1 MELKKLT
8 KLSIKGIL
16 VLYSTTA
23 CYETHSLCKRNEKLF
38 LKRHLPYVYNALQKY
53 TDCPATLS
61 TLSEGYYSGV
71 GGPTGQVVVHSGRGR
86 FDIFFKVSWT
96 HLR

>member
-1 MELKKLT
+1 MRSRK
-8 KLSIKGIL
+8 I
-16 VLYSTTA
+16 
-23 CYETHSLCKRNEKLF
+23 H
-38 LKRHLPYVYNALQKY
+38 

-86 FDIFFKVSWT
+86 FDIFLRYHGPIYVDGKVFKNQVKN
-96 HLR
+96 

>member
-1 MELKKLT
+1 MKRQGLFEI
-8 KLSIKGIL
+8 IKPN
-16 VLYSTTA
+16 
-23 CYETHSLCKRNEKLF
+23 KN
-38 LKRHLPYVYNALQKY
+38 

-71 GGPTGQVVVHSGRGR
+71 GGPTGQVVVYSGRGR

>member
-1 MELKKLT
+1 MIRIPMLVPGLEYNFETIVECVSDLGISDQLYVFIT
-8 KLSIKGIL
+8 KDK
-16 VLYSTTA
+16 V
-23 CYETHSLCKRNEKLF
+23 
-38 LKRHLPYVYNALQKY
+38 P

-86 FDIFFKVSWT
+86 FDIFLRYHGPIYVDGKVFKNQVKN
-96 HLR
+96 